1 MTRTPTRRL
10 AEVAK
15 KVGVSEATV
24 SRVLNGKAGVSD
36 ATREAVLS
44 ALDVLGYERPT
55 QLRGER
61 ARLVGLVLPELQNPV
76 FPALAEVIGGAL
88 AQRGFTPVLC
98 TRSAGGLSEAD
109 YVGMLLEQQV
119 SGVVF
124 TGGHFAE
131 LAAPHDHYRLLHSR
145 GIPVVLLNAAPQIDN
160 MDFPCVST
168 DDMTAA
174 AQAFRH
180 LASLGHQRI
189 GLVVGPEDH
198 VPSRRKLAAFTEHAQ
213 RAGLEV
219 APVEHALFSL
229 EGGQAATTRLLR
241 HGVTGVVCGSDV
253 LALGAIRAV
262 RRAGL
267 SVPGDVSVVGYDDSA
282 FMNCTDPPLTTV
294 RQPIESMGKAAV
306 ALLVNQM
313 EGMAVYPEELLF
325 EPELV
330 VRGSTGPAPATAP
343 SADVPSAATAPS
355 VASVPSVAVRPVAQP
370 PARPV
375 SCRRPISRCYPSSHR
390 RPVRCGRPAPGQLA
404 RRQLG
409 ARRQSCPRQPRGAG
423 AGLTATPPRSDVVVT
438 TASF

>member
-1 MTRTPTRRL
+1 MPYPCGMTRAPTRRL

-24 SRVLNGKAGVSD
+24 SRVLNGKAGVSET
-36 ATREAVLS
+36 TREAVLT

-61 ARLVGLVLPELQNPV
+61 ARLIGLVLPELQNPI

-88 AQRGFTPVLC
+88 AQRAFTPVLC
-98 TRSAGGLSEAD
+98 VRAAAGGMSEAD
-109 YVGMLLEQQV
+109 YVSMLLGQQV

-124 TGGHFAE
+124 FGGNYAE
-131 LAAPHDHYRLLHSR
+131 VDSSHDHYRLLHSR
-145 GIPVVLLNAAPQIDN
+145 GIPVVLLNAAIEN
-160 MDFPCVST
+160 LDFPCVST
-168 DDMTAA
+168 DDITAA
-174 AQAFRH
+174 EQAFRH

-189 GLVVGPEDH
+189 GLLVGPEDH

-213 RAGLEV
+213 RSGTAV

-229 EGGQAATTRLLR
+229 EGGQAATTRMLR
-241 HGVTGVVCGSDV
+241 HGITGVVCGSDV

-267 SVPGDVSVVGYDDSA
+267 TVPGDVSIVGFDDSG

-294 RQPIESMGKAAV
+294 RQPIESMGKTAV

-313 EGMAVYPEELLF
+313 EGVAVYPEELLF

-330 VRGSTGPAPATAP
+330 VRGSTGPAPVRTGTEI
-343 SADVPSAATAPS
+343 AA
-355 VASVPSVAVRPVAQP
+355 
-370 PARPV
+370 V
-375 SCRRPISRCYPSSHR
+375 S
-390 RPVRCGRPAPGQLA
+390 
-404 RRQLG
+404 
-409 ARRQSCPRQPRGAG
+409 
-423 AGLTATPPRSDVVVT
+423 
-438 TASF
+438 